1 MAASPSLSKRISVA
15 SSRDLA
21 GWDRSRSR
29 RFVFLERSLDLA
41 TGEIL
46 LSYELDGIQFEE
58 RVGLPATDIR
68 LDASRLQAVNSAL
81 DLLHWITAVSYW
93 KAGCPSGIEFAGSL
107 PNSWQAAWL
116 SRLYR
121 EGLAEFAWV
130 NDLDPEK
137 WTGFPSGQGHAGEAV
152 ATGLARRTLVPMGG
166 GKDSLVAWSRLQKIG
181 EPTASVQIG
190 RSALI
195 AGLGQELPGKHWI
208 IDRKLDPGLE
218 LINRKGAWNGHVP
231 VTAINS
237 AILVVAALVLDYDA
251 VAFANERSADEP
263 SRVDR
268 HGRAVN
274 HQFSKSFEF
283 ELMLNEW
290 IQRWITPD
298 LRVYSLLR
306 RDRELAICREFAG
319 LVAFHTGFSSCNRN
333 FHLDGPRTRRWCGQC
348 PKCHF
353 VFLALAP
360 FMAPAGMAVMFGRD
374 LLAEPDQI
382 EGFAAL
388 LALDGNKPFECVGEA
403 DEARAALAALAVD
416 VRWSGHAVVVA
427 LQARLAGISVPDLDA
442 LCQPHGPHLIP
453 ERLIC
458 AA

>member
-1 MAASPSLSKRISVA
+1 LSKSADV
-15 SSRDLA
+15 SSSPDLT

-29 RFVFLERSLDLA
+29 RFVFLERFLDLSR
-41 TGEIL
+41 GEVL
-46 LSYELDGIQFEE
+46 LCYELDGIRLEE
-58 RVGLPATDIR
+58 RIALPVTDLN
-68 LDASRLQAVNSAL
+68 LDASRLQAVESAL
-81 DLLHWITAVSYW
+81 DLLHWTAGVSYW
-93 KAGCPSGIEFAGSL
+93 KAGCPSGIEFAGST
-107 PNSWQAAWL
+107 PNPWQAAWL

-121 EGLAEFAWV
+121 DGLAEFAWI
-130 NDLDPEK
+130 NQLDPES
-137 WTGFPSGQGHAGEAV
+137 WSGFPANQDKTGEAV
-152 ATGLARRTLVPMGG
+152 ATSLTRRTLVPMGG

-195 AGLGQELPGKHWI
+195 AGLGNELPGEHLI
-208 IDRKLDPGLE
+208 IDRQLDPGLGQ
-218 LINRKGAWNGHVP
+218 LNRAGAWNGHVP

-237 AILVVAALVLDYDA
+237 AILVLAALVLDYDA
-251 VAFANERSADEP
+251 VAFANERSADEA
-263 SRVDR
+263 SLIDG

-298 LRVYSLLR
+298 LHVFSLLR

-319 LVAFHTGFSSCNRN
+319 LAAFHARFSSCNRN
-333 FHLDGPRTRRWCGQC
+333 FHLDGPRTRRWCGEC

-360 FMAPAGMAVMFGRD
+360 FMNPASMTMIFGRD
-374 LLAEPDQI
+374 LLDEPGQL

-403 DEARAALAALAVD
+403 NEARAAVVALAADA
-416 VRWSGHAVVVA
+416 RWSGHAVVAGLNTRLDGIHVPA
-427 LQARLAGISVPDLDA
+427 LDS
-442 LCQPHGPHLIP
+442 LCQPQGPHLIP
-453 ERLIC
+453 ERLIR